1 MTTFADILDD
11 VYTLTD
17 KPNLVSE
24 SKLGVRAATVKL
36 HGLEFW
42 REDRVEEE
50 VAVAVSENQFSLTL
64 ATDLSSPCRKIN
76 AIKKIDSDVYF
87 EEIDPTQVLD
97 GFGHRRQN
105 TYYRVGNV
113 LNFLTDSGDT
123 SVYVIY
129 YKHPVAVE
137 TGYSSWIANSYP
149 ILVALEAASFV
160 LSTIGDKEAAQK
172 IDAMKGEHLN
182 VLLIN
187 HLDPISSNS

>member
-1 MTTFADILDD
+1 MTTFADILAD

-17 KPNLVSE
+17 RPNLVSE

-50 VAVAVSENQFSLTL
+50 VAVTVANGQFSLNTIANL
-64 ATDLSSPCRKIN
+64 TSPCRKIN
-76 AIKKIDSDVYF
+76 AIKKINSDVYF
-87 EEIDPTQVLD
+87 EEIDPLQLLD
-97 GFGHRRQN
+97 GFGHRRYN
-105 TYYRVGNV
+105 TYYRVGNA

-123 SVYVIY
+123 SVYCIY

-137 TGYSSWIANSYP
+137 TGYSSWIADTYP

-160 LSTIGDKEAAQK
+160 LSSIGDKEAAAK
-172 IDAMKGEHLN
+172 IDGMKMEHLN

-187 HLDPISSNS
+187 HLDPVSSNS

>member
-1 MTTFADILDD
+1 MAIFDDILAD
-11 VYTLTD
+11 VYVLTD
-17 KPNLVSE
+17 KYNLVAE
-24 SKLGVRAATVKL
+24 SKLGIRAATVKL

-50 VAVAVSENQFSLTL
+50 VAVTTSEGQFSINLPAAL
-64 ATDLSSPCRKIN
+64 ANPCRKVE
-76 AIKKIDSDVYF
+76 AIKRVNSDVYF
-87 EEIDPTQVLD
+87 EEIDPKQLLD
-97 GFGHRRQN
+97 GFGHRRYN

-113 LNFLTDSGDT
+113 LRFLTDSGDA
-123 SVYVIY
+123 SVYVSY

-137 TGYSSWIANSYP
+137 TGYSSWIADSYP

-160 LSTIGDKEAAQK
+160 LSSIGDKEAAAK
-172 IDAMKGEHLN
+172 IDGMKGEHLN